1 MIMMMPLMLMLM
13 ICADGSLPALRWL
26 RLEANVDRES
36 YGYRR
41 EEGVGGDVESI
52 GNSSNSKELGLGG
65 LTACSAPF
73 VWGSARCLL
82 F

>member
-41 EEGVGGDVESI
+41 EEVLEGMWNLLATRPTRRS
-52 GNSSNSKELGLGG
+52 
-65 LTACSAPF
+65 
-73 VWGSARCLL
+73 WGWED
-82 F
+82 